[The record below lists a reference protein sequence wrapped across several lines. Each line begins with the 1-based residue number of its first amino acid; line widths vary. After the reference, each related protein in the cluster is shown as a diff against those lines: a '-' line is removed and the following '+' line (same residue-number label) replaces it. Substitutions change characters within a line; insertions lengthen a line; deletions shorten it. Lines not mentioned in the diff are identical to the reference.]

1 VYFLNGKSSRIKM
14 TSVLECFPDEYEPRE
29 TQKEILNAIEQ
40 QLRSG
45 YKTIVLSAPT
55 GVGKSL
61 IAATLAR
68 YYGGSFIVTASKQL
82 QDQYS
87 KDLKFLMPVKG
98 KSNFACL
105 KLMEQQKIKKFDTKK
120 AIQIGLTCEKGIC
133 EETTIKR
140 GKKNVEVCKFKPK
153 LGELEQFNDTYCHY
167 YEQKYR
173 ALMSPHSIWN
183 YASYFQLMKFSR
195 KAYAEYIS
203 KPIAIFDE
211 AHKIEDQII
220 QFIGLDIYS
229 GSLTEC
235 GIEVKAYNLN
245 DIEMVIQLVDD
256 LARAY
261 SKQIKDLQESRS
273 FQLYPDYI
281 ALAKLENKYEKMANA
296 HAEILSN
303 KDNFIINEPFR
314 DAGGNF
320 RSVSVKPLDISKY
333 VSSFF
338 DLENQIF
345 MSATI
350 DKESFC
356 ENTGMDP
363 SKVAFVDTP
372 KSPFLPDKRRI
383 NFLNIRKLSHSTSL
397 DDELSVIKKIDDIM
411 SEHANDRGL
420 ILTSSEKRCFDIM
433 NNLSE
438 KNRKRIRI
446 CHSRNENGMSQ
457 DEVLQEHAQD
467 ENGVLLSSSLWEGV
481 DLKDDLSRFQIIA
494 KAPYPNLSEKRTKIK
509 MGKFPLW
516 YKSQTLMKLLQGFGR
531 SIRNEDDWAVTYVLD
546 SAAHDLLIQSKTMIP
561 KSYHDVLGF
570 PSYT

>member
-1 VYFLNGKSSRIKM
+1 M
-14 TSVLECFPDEYEPRE
+14 TTVIEHFPDEYEPRE

-40 QLRSG
+40 QLKSG
-45 YKTIVLSAPT
+45 YKTIILSAPT

-68 YYGGSFIVTASKQL
+68 YYGSSFIVTASKQL

-105 KLMEQQKIKKFDTKK
+105 KLMEQQKLKKFDVKK
-120 AIQIGLTCEKGIC
+120 AIQNGLTCEKGIC
-133 EETTIKR
+133 EESRIKN
-140 GKKNVEVCKFKPK
+140 GKKTVEVCKFKPK
-153 LGELEQFNDTYCHY
+153 IGELEEFNDDYCHY

-173 ALMSPHSIWN
+173 ALVSPHSIWN

-220 QFIGLDIYS
+220 QFIGFDIYG
-229 GSLTEC
+229 GSLAEC
-235 GIEVKAYNLN
+235 GIDVKAYSLD
-245 DIEMVIQLVDD
+245 DIDMIAQLVDD
-256 LARAY
+256 LAREY
-261 SKQIKDLQESRS
+261 SKQIKEMQESRS
-273 FQLYPDYI
+273 FQLRPDYA
-281 ALAKLENKYEKMANA
+281 ALARLENRYERMANA
-296 HAEILSN
+296 HAEILTN
-303 KDNFIINEPFR
+303 KENFIINEPFK
-314 DAGGNF
+314 DSAGNF
-320 RSVSVKPLDISKY
+320 SSVSIKPLDISKY

-356 ENTGMDP
+356 ENTGLDP

-383 NFLNIRKLSHSTSL
+383 NFLNIRKLSRSTSWN
-397 DDELSVIKKIDDIM
+397 DELSVIKKIDDIM
-411 SEHANDRGL
+411 SEHAHDRGL
-420 ILTSSEKRCFDIM
+420 ILTSSEKRCFDIL

-446 CHSRNENGMSQ
+446 CHSRNESGMSQ
-457 DEVLQEHAQD
+457 DEVLQEHAED

-509 MGKFPLW
+509 MEKFPLW

-531 SIRNEDDWAVTYVLD
+531 SIRNEEDWAVTYVLD
-546 SAAHDLLIQSKTMIP
+546 SAAHDLLIQSKAMIP